1 LKRSVLVEGGG
12 IPLGRVLA
20 GAHRHDSPLL
30 EPTLDRLAGLGPLPA
45 QVTVHLDAGYDS
57 TKTRT
62 LLADR
67 GLHGEIAHKGE
78 KAPIQASRRW
88 HVERT
93 KCAARRLVVSPA
105 QPGRTRREVLG
116 SDGLPGSER

>member
-1 LKRSVLVEGGG
+1 MDRRKQGLERSVLVEGGG

-30 EPTLDRLAGLGPLPA
+30 EPTLDRLAGLGPLPK

-78 KAPIQASRRW
+78 KAPIQARAGVGTSSAP
-88 HVERT
+88 T
-93 KCAARRLVVSPA
+93 PGTTASTGSNAATNA
-105 QPGRTRREVLG
+105 ANA
-116 SDGLPGSER
+116 

>member
-1 LKRSVLVEGGG
+1 
-12 IPLGRVLA
+12 
-20 GAHRHDSPLL
+20 
-30 EPTLDRLAGLGPLPA
+30 
-45 QVTVHLDAGYDS
+45 VHLDAGYDS

-93 KCAARRLVVSPA
+93 TPGTTASTGSNAATNA
-105 QPGRTRREVLG
+105 ANA
-116 SDGLPGSER
+116 

>member
-1 LKRSVLVEGGG
+1 VGGG

-30 EPTLDRLAGLGPLPA
+30 EPTLDRLAGLGPLPE

-57 TKTRT
+57 GKTRT

-93 KCAARRLVVSPA
+93 KCAARRPVVSPV
-105 QPGRTRREVLG
+105 QPGGTWREV
-116 SDGLPGSER
+116 PGSNG